1 MGNSRVD
8 TRALDQ
14 SNNNEKEMTDAT
26 AASYAV
32 QYAEI
37 RFNDLIELFGTT
49 SYQKENVARQFCQS
63 ADFLKKYK
71 NQYVLDQIDALNE
84 AEKNKEKGVANAQS
98 AIEEAKNKKD
108 RAELE
113 YNDLVVF
120 EKAAKEAY
128 KFQVGRNYEPLPPK
142 KAEPTQILS
151 AAARLQIQIK
161 EQQKFKVELESA
173 VEAAKKAKESK
184 KNGK

>member
-1 MGNSRVD
+1 MGNSKVD
-8 TRALDQ
+8 TKALDQ
-14 SNNNEKEMTDAT
+14 SNNKDTEMTDAT

-37 RFNDLIELFGTT
+37 RFNDLIDVFGTT
-49 SYQKENVARQFCQS
+49 SYQRENVARQFCQS

-71 NQYVLDQIDALNE
+71 NQYVLDQIDLVNE
-84 AEKNKEKGVANAQS
+84 AEKNKDKGVANAQS
-98 AIEEAKNKKD
+98 SLEEAKKKRD

-113 YNDLVVF
+113 YNDLVIF
-120 EKAAKEAY
+120 EKAAKKAY

-161 EQQKFKVELESA
+161 EQARV
-173 VEAAKKAKESK
+173 AADLK
-184 KNGK
+184 KNK